1 MQEDSYQSIL
11 QRAEGIY
18 KEKGSKFL
26 SFAIPVCSVDDA
38 KMVLQSFRAN
48 YHDARHICYAYVI
61 GYPNSVVRSS
71 DDGEPSGTAG
81 KPILAQIQA
90 KQLSDVMVVVV
101 RYFGGVLLG
110 TGGLVVAYRE
120 ATVDALNN
128 TTVYTKIVEQALTI
142 QCAYPQLNEVM
153 KIIKDNNLT
162 IISQTLEIACTLQ
175 VRVRLSNYVIITEK
189 LKHIHGLKLIEQ
201 IPKLGWIF

>member
-162 IISQTLEIACTLQ
+162 IISQTLEISCTLKVQ
-175 VRVRLSNYVIITEK
+175 IRLSNFETITER
-189 LKHIHGLKLIEQ
+189 LKQVHGLQVIEQ
-201 IPKLGWIF
+201 I

>member
-128 TTVYTKIVEQALTI
+128 TTVYTKIIEQALTI

-162 IISQTLEIACTLQ
+162 IISQTLEISCTLKVQ
-175 VRVRLSNYVIITEK
+175 IRLSNFETITER
-189 LKHIHGLKLIEQ
+189 LKQVHGLQVIEQ
-201 IPKLGWIF
+201 I

>member
-162 IISQTLEIACTLQ
+162 IISQTLEVSCTLKVQ
-175 VRVRLSNYVIITEK
+175 IRLSNFEIITER
-189 LKHIHGLKLIEQ
+189 LKQVHGLQVIEQ
-201 IPKLGWIF
+201 I

>member
-162 IISQTLEIACTLQ
+162 IISQTLEISCSLKVQ
-175 VRVRLSNYVIITEK
+175 IRLSNFEIITER
-189 LKHIHGLKLIEQ
+189 LKQVHGLQVIEQ
-201 IPKLGWIF
+201 I

>member
-110 TGGLVVAYRE
+110 TGGFVVAYRE

-142 QCAYPQLNEVM
+142 QCASPQLNEVM

-162 IISQTLEIACTLQ
+162 IISQTLEISCTLKVQ
-175 VRVRLSNYVIITEK
+175 IRLSNFEIITER
-189 LKHIHGLKLIEQ
+189 LKQVHGLQVIEQ
-201 IPKLGWIF
+201 I

>member
-162 IISQTLEIACTLQ
+162 IVSQTLEISCTLKVQ
-175 VRVRLSNYVIITEK
+175 IRLSNFETITER
-189 LKHIHGLKLIEQ
+189 LKQVHGLQVIE
-201 IPKLGWIF
+201 

>member
-162 IISQTLEIACTLQ
+162 IISQTLEISCTLKVQ
-175 VRVRLSNYVIITEK
+175 IRLSNFETITER
-189 LKHIHGLKLIEQ
+189 LKQVHGLQVI
-201 IPKLGWIF
+201 

>member
-162 IISQTLEIACTLQ
+162 IVSQTLEISCTLKVQ
-175 VRVRLSNYVIITEK
+175 IRLSNFETITER
-189 LKHIHGLKLIEQ
+189 LKQVHGLQVIEQ
-201 IPKLGWIF
+201 I

>member
-71 DDGEPSGTAG
+71 DDGEPFGTAG

-162 IISQTLEIACTLQ
+162 IISQTLEISCTLKVQ
-175 VRVRLSNYVIITEK
+175 IRLSNFEIITER
-189 LKHIHGLKLIEQ
+189 LKQVHGLQVIEQ
-201 IPKLGWIF
+201 I

>member
-162 IISQTLEIACTLQ
+162 IVSQTLEISCSLKVQ
-175 VRVRLSNYVIITEK
+175 IRLSNFETITER
-189 LKHIHGLKLIEQ
+189 LKQVHGLQVIE
-201 IPKLGWIF
+201 

>member
-38 KMVLQSFRAN
+38 KMVLQSFKAN

-162 IISQTLEIACTLQ
+162 IISQTLEISCTLKVQ
-175 VRVRLSNYVIITEK
+175 IRLSNFEIITER
-189 LKHIHGLKLIEQ
+189 LKQVHGLQVIEQ
-201 IPKLGWIF
+201 I

>member
-162 IISQTLEIACTLQ
+162 IISQTLEISCTLKVQ
-175 VRVRLSNYVIITEK
+175 IRLSNFEIITER
-189 LKHIHGLKLIEQ
+189 LKQVHGLQVIE
-201 IPKLGWIF
+201 

>member
-162 IISQTLEIACTLQ
+162 IISQTLEISCTLKVQ
-175 VRVRLSNYVIITEK
+175 IRLSNFEIITER
-189 LKHIHGLKLIEQ
+189 LKYIQGLKLIE
-201 IPKLGWIF
+201 

>member
-26 SFAIPVCSVDDA
+26 SFAIPVCSVVDA
-38 KMVLQSFRAN
+38 IMVLQSFRAY
-48 YHDARHICYAYVI
+48 YHDGRLICYANVI

-162 IISQTLEIACTLQ
+162 IISQTLEISCTLKVQ
-175 VRVRLSNYVIITEK
+175 IRLSNFETITER
-189 LKHIHGLKLIEQ
+189 LKQVHGLQVIEQ
-201 IPKLGWIF
+201 I

>member
-1 MQEDSYQSIL
+1 MQEDSYQSIF

-81 KPILAQIQA
+81 KPILGQIQA
-90 KQLSDVMVVVV
+90 KHLSDVMVVVV

-162 IISQTLEIACTLQ
+162 IVSQTLEISCSLKVQ
-175 VRVRLSNYVIITEK
+175 IRLSNFETITER
-189 LKHIHGLKLIEQ
+189 LKQVHGLQVIEQ
-201 IPKLGWIF
+201 I

>member
-1 MQEDSYQSIL
+1 MNLAKPMQDDSYNSIAQL
-11 QRAEGIY
+11 SEGMY

-26 SFAIPVCSVDDA
+26 SFAIPVTSVEEA
-38 KMVLQSFRAN
+38 KDILKDYRKQ
-48 YHDARHICYAYVI
+48 YYDARHICYAYVI

-162 IISQTLEIACTLQ
+162 IISQTLEISCTLKVQ
-175 VRVRLSNYVIITEK
+175 IRLSNFETITER
-189 LKHIHGLKLIEQ
+189 LKQVHGLQVIEQ
-201 IPKLGWIF
+201 I

>member
-162 IISQTLEIACTLQ
+162 IISQTLEISCTLKVQ
-175 VRVRLSNYVIITEK
+175 IRLSNFEIITER
-189 LKHIHGLKLIEQ
+189 LKQVHGLQVIEQ
-201 IPKLGWIF
+201 I

>member
-162 IISQTLEIACTLQ
+162 IISQTLEISCSLKVQ
-175 VRVRLSNYVIITEK
+175 IRLSNFETITER
-189 LKHIHGLKLIEQ
+189 LKQVHGLQVIEQ
-201 IPKLGWIF
+201 I

>member
-90 KQLSDVMVVVV
+90 KRLSDVMVVVV

-162 IISQTLEIACTLQ
+162 IISQTLEISCTLKVQ
-175 VRVRLSNYVIITEK
+175 IRLSNFEIITER
-189 LKHIHGLKLIEQ
+189 LKQLHGLQVIEQ
-201 IPKLGWIF
+201 I

>member
-1 MQEDSYQSIL
+1 MQHSYTTIKSAVREIL
-11 QRAEGIY
+11 L

-162 IISQTLEIACTLQ
+162 IISQTLEISCTLKVQ
-175 VRVRLSNYVIITEK
+175 IRLSNFEIITER
-189 LKHIHGLKLIEQ
+189 LKQVHGLQVIEQ
-201 IPKLGWIF
+201 I